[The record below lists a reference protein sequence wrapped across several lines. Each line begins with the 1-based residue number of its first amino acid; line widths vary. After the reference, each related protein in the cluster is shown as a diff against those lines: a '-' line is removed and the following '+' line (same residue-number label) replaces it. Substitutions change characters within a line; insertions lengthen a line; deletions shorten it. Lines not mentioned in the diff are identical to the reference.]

1 MGVVVVDCCPNVGH
15 VFEGFVRMEQKVN
28 VPSIYLPIYTDIDH
42 KDWSE
47 VFWTAELVSLF
58 QQGKLN
64 VPGCERPGFIWFP
77 ISFVIFTVT
86 NKILFTFVMSVWRLQ
101 DDPPAEHLEAP
112 PEPPALKKCTYG
124 KVGKFQ
130 NILQNLACFPIS
142 LYLNVLSILLDSVA
156 TPQVDGQIVTL
167 EIPESIVKQWESKPE
182 FKTYYEEFLGRN
194 PPVKEF
200 KGLSVS
206 KKKTDPSKPGNPTA
220 VLPTKK
226 RRLVEDISGSIV
238 DVSSLPD
245 PDEVLIQVPIVNA
258 RAAKKLTTMPLLRI
272 TKNGGPMIVNQT
284 GQEVAGQ
291 EFSYNLSGVM
301 SILSLPNF
309 LHNYLGIQTS
319 WSIFWRSHCKNRRC
333 FVGLGGPSSRRPQ
346 WTHLRLTLMWRSR
359 LMLVLTP
366 MVFWTMSMA
375 LWPNIYTWH
384 LKPNRK
390 IAACVTTRPPK
401 IQREIGFLRRQ
412 GQPTVEISNLIIWNQ
427 VQICSNSFPAS
438 MAQDIALQ

>member
-1 MGVVVVDCCPNVGH
+1 
-15 VFEGFVRMEQKVN
+15 
-28 VPSIYLPIYTDIDH
+28 
-42 KDWSE
+42 
-47 VFWTAELVSLF
+47 
-58 QQGKLN
+58 
-64 VPGCERPGFIWFP
+64 
-77 ISFVIFTVT
+77 
-86 NKILFTFVMSVWRLQ
+86 
-101 DDPPAEHLEAP
+101 LEAP

-130 NILQNLACFPIS
+130 NILQKWWLNLACFPIS
-142 LYLNVLSILLDSVA
+142 LYLNVLGILLDSVA

-319 WSIFWRSHCKNRRC
+319 
-333 FVGLGGPSSRRPQ
+333 
-346 WTHLRLTLMWRSR
+346 
-359 LMLVLTP
+359 
-366 MVFWTMSMA
+366 
-375 LWPNIYTWH
+375 
-384 LKPNRK
+384 
-390 IAACVTTRPPK
+390 
-401 IQREIGFLRRQ
+401 
-412 GQPTVEISNLIIWNQ
+412 
-427 VQICSNSFPAS
+427 
-438 MAQDIALQ
+438 